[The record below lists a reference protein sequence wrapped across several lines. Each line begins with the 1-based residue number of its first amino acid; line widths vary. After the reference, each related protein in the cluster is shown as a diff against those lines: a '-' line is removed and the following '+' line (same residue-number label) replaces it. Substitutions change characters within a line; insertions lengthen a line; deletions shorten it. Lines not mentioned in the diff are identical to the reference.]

1 MKRSWAFMADRRW
14 GVTQRRGSVAGPGL
28 IVPATRMNNC
38 PLLVIGLRRII
49 GPGELPHDVIVALG
63 GLSGSLYR
71 MKAGLDAQDEGP
83 TLEPLVEFGHRHRP
97 ELAVL
102 FGAGHCST
110 SAAKDTMA
118 AGVLNGLVS
127 FSGTTCQTAM
137 CNSGA

>member
-14 GVTQRRGSVAGPGL
+14 GVTQRRGSVAGRGL
-28 IVPATRMNNC
+28 IVPTARMNNC
-38 PLLVIGLRRII
+38 PLLVIDPRRII

-71 MKAGLDAQDEGP
+71 MKADLDARDEGAHP
-83 TLEPLVEFGHRHRP
+83 RPLVEFDHRHRP

-118 AGVLNGLVS
+118 AGILNGLAS
-127 FSGTTCQTAM
+127 FPGTACQTAM